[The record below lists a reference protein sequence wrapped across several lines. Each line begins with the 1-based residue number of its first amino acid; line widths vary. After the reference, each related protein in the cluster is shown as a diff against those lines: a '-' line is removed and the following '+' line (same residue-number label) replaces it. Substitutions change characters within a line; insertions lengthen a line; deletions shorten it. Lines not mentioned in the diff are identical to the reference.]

1 MAVLASGRAA
11 VTDYTPLRGDA
22 RYTLLEVRIHT
33 GRTHQIRVHLSS
45 VGRPVV
51 GDRLYGAPVSKLD
64 RFFLHAWKLRL
75 AHPATGNAL
84 EIEAPLAP
92 ELTDFLGALPL

>member
-1 MAVLASGRAA
+1 MAVLAAGRPA
-11 VTDYTPLRGDA
+11 VTDYTPLRGNG

-51 GDRLYGAPVSKLD
+51 GDRLYGAPPSPLE
-64 RFFLHAWKLRL
+64 RFFLHAWKLELTHPVTGKPL
-75 AHPATGNAL
+75 AV
-84 EIEAPLAP
+84 EAPLPP
-92 ELTDFLGALPL
+92 ELTDFLAALPL